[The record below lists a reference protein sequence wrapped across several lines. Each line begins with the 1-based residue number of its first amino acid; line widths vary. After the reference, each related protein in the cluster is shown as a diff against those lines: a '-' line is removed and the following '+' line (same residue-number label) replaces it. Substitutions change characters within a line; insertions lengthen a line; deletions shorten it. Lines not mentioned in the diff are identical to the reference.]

1 MPSSGATDRAGCG
14 RRDCQLSLR
23 VWDLVGQ
30 LGSSGWPHT
39 RKIWRAKLGVDG
51 EVNQKGEERRENEIR
66 LLVGR

>member
-1 MPSSGATDRAGCG
+1 MDGFEEGE
-14 RRDCQLSLR
+14 CQLSLR

-51 EVNQKGEERRENEIR
+51 EVNQKGEERTNAKMA
-66 LLVGR
+66 L